1 MLGDSWS
8 TRNSRIAKLLGAV
21 QKVFSSPPSL
31 LKNLQETSR
40 NFKNL
45 QESSRTIEKKGEEM
59 IESHQ
64 ESSTNLGASQMTLDS
79 PKEA

>member
-8 TRNSRIAKLLGAV
+8 THNSRIAKLLGAV

-40 NFKNL
+40 NFL
-45 QESSRTIEKKGEEM
+45 TDRESSRI
-59 IESHQ
+59 INESW
-64 ESSTNLGASQMTLDS
+64 SISNDFGFT
-79 PKEA
+79 